1 MSSLMGGVANPL
13 TLAWNLHLAPCI
25 SRSMTSLPPD
35 VRRWD
40 LDAEAIVVK
49 IRWFGLL
56 LGFAYANLGPDA
68 DHRPVLNAL
77 LLLGLAYTLL
87 DTWFYRRRR
96 VFLGDYPLVV
106 SGMEALFIG
115 LLCWFGKALD
125 SPFRFYYLLSLLCA
139 ALRHSG
145 RVTVATFL
153 LHAVSYTLVCLALQR
168 PDAPFTWIMM
178 VVILGWATWASSSL
192 GELLRRV
199 GARLR
204 ALNTALREPQA
215 RLETRIDERTREL
228 QDTQAQLMHQH
239 KMAGFGLLAAGI
251 AHEVG
256 NPLTS
261 ISTIVQVLERR
272 NPDDYTRDKLA
283 LVGGQLARIQGIVRE
298 LTTFSRPASQE
309 RSRFT
314 IHEIVEEALNIAK
327 YYKGTKTRTIRM
339 DVPPDLPVLFGV
351 RDQLVQVVFNLV
363 LNAIDATA
371 KGGLIE
377 ATARHAN
384 DEIEV
389 AVRDDGMGIDPAHRD
404 RIFRPYF
411 TTKKQGTGLGLF
423 VTRRIV
429 EAYGGTVGFEST
441 RGAGATFRVR
451 LPSPEHAIDGE
462 PLTESP
468 PTSEV

>member
-1 MSSLMGGVANPL
+1 
-13 TLAWNLHLAPCI
+13 
-25 SRSMTSLPPD
+25 MTALPPSD
-35 VRRWD
+35 VPRWD

-56 LGFAYANLGPDA
+56 LGFAYASLGQAEA
-68 DHRPVLNAL
+68 DRRTLCAV
-77 LLLGLAYTLL
+77 LLLGLGYTLL

-96 VFLGDYPLVV
+96 VFLGDLPLAV

-115 LLCWFGKALD
+115 LLCRFEKDLD
-125 SPFRFYYLLSLLCA
+125 SPFRYYYLLSLLCC
-139 ALRHSG
+139 ALRHSR

-153 LHAVSYTLVCLALQR
+153 VHSVSYGAVYLSVGHGPGAAFSLL
-168 PDAPFTWIMM
+168 MM
-178 VVILGWATWASSSL
+178 VVILGWVTWASTSL
-192 GELLRRV
+192 GELLKRGRD
-199 GARLR
+199 RLVT
-204 ALNTALREPQA
+204 LNAALREHQA
-215 RLETRIDERTREL
+215 QLETRIEDRTREL
-228 QDTQAQLMHQH
+228 QDTQAQLMHQD

-298 LTTFSRPASQE
+298 LTAFGRPASQE

-314 IHEIVEEALNIAK
+314 LHEMVDEALNIAK
-327 YYKGTKTRTIRM
+327 YYKGTKTRTIRAE
-339 DVPPDLPVLFGV
+339 VSPDLPVLFGV

-363 LNAIDATA
+363 LNAIDATQ

-377 ATARHAN
+377 VTARRTASGV
-384 DEIEV
+384 EV
-389 AVRDDGMGIDPAHRD
+389 AVRDDGTGIDPAHRA
-404 RIFRPYF
+404 RMFRPYF

-423 VTRRIV
+423 VTRKIV
-429 EAYGGTVGFEST
+429 GEYGGSVDFESEPG
-441 RGAGATFRVR
+441 RGTTFRVR
-451 LPSPEHAIDGE
+451 LPVPARHEPEA
-462 PLTESP
+462 
-468 PTSEV
+468 